1 MEIKS
6 LYFVDEC
13 PGRGS
18 ENIKKEYNL
27 KLKRTALKQKKKK
40 HMHIGKDLEVY

>member
-27 KLKRTALKQKKKK
+27 KLKRTETKQKNKKYI
-40 HMHIGKDLEVY
+40 HPGKELEAP